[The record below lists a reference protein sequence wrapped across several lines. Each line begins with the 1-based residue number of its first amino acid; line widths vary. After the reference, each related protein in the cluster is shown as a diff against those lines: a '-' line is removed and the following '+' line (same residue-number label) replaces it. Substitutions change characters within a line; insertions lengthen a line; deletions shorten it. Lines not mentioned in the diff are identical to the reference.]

1 MELYEKIIIA
11 SAMGLYLCFLIYQN
25 RDYFVKN
32 PRSKA
37 KNNKKDNT
45 EYETIKIETEDK
57 SDASIEIKIPK
68 DKKDNNN
75 DAK

>member
-37 KNNKKDNT
+37 KN
-45 EYETIKIETEDK
+45 
-57 SDASIEIKIPK
+57 